1 MFKLNN
7 RGQSLVMFVII
18 IPIFLL
24 IITLVYDVGN
34 AIYEKNRIENVVY
47 MTIDYGLD
55 NVDKVSKN
63 DLTELIMENINNI
76 KYISVD
82 IDDKKID
89 IKVTKDVKGIV
100 GKIFKFNLITIETH
114 YVGNIVDGKSSIER
128 IVWCNGR

>member
-18 IPIFLL
+18 IPMFLL

-128 IVWCNGR
+128 IV

>member
-100 GKIFKFNLITIETH
+100 GKIFKFNLITMETH

-128 IVWCNGR
+128 IV

>member
-1 MFKLNN
+1 MFKLNI

-128 IVWCNGR
+128 IV

>member
-34 AIYEKNRIENVVY
+34 AIYEKTRIENVVY

-128 IVWCNGR
+128 IV

>member
-128 IVWCNGR
+128 IV

>member
-55 NVDKVSKN
+55 NVDKVGKN

-128 IVWCNGR
+128 IV